1 MNRPSKIAISAL
13 ALALLAGAASAQQ
26 AGSSTAPTADAQS
39 PRQMAQSGVV
49 RHAATD
55 STLAG
60 GGVVALPGGEW
71 DLGKPSHPRGGT
83 VPGPGLLTGGRFT
96 ASSNYSHNARAW
108 IEIFIRADGTCS
120 VVTNALK
127 SPGQN
132 KTYSCGTWLPSGGS
146 PGSYEV
152 QFVAVNPVLVNEN
165 PLYFHPYY
173 TATTGWLSLS
183 TDQSAIADSSM
194 VVGGGSPGSG
204 AASVEVDFYVRIRAA
219 GASSYVESGPFSL
232 FAEAEAF

>member
-1 MNRPSKIAISAL
+1 MRIALYSIPMFL
-13 ALALLAGAASAQQ
+13 LLAAGTAQAQ
-26 AGSSTAPTADAQS
+26 ANRIPADRTPTAGVEESPALPSRSSTAP
-39 PRQMAQSGVV
+39 
-49 RHAATD
+49 ATD
-55 STLAG
+55 SVMAG
-60 GGVVALPGGEW
+60 GDVVPLPGGLW
-71 DLGKPSHPRGGT
+71 PISNQPPP
-83 VPGPGLLTGGRFT
+83 VPGPGLLTGGYFA
-96 ASSNYSHNARAW
+96 ASSSYSHNARAW

-152 QFVAVNPVLVNEN
+152 QFVAVNPVLVNGN

-204 AASVEVDFYVRIRAA
+204 TASVEVDFYVRIRAA